1 MQDPPQ
7 DALRDPAAGPDPA
20 LEAVADRGEFSF
32 VKRYALPLR
41 TPAARMAW
49 IHDTD
54 IGITLAAGRLNW
66 SIADKAFEMPL
77 SRITEIHLSTSMI
90 GTGIIPVCTLTFSDR
105 SWLKIFGTADTGLAD
120 AGQAR
125 IYRDFVLELLRSLS
139 ADDRSRIAFGSGY
152 AQGRYVRYQIAAYI
166 VLVWLVIMP
175 FGLALYTQQLKPLI
189 ILIFGA
195 GLFWRT
201 RATANANTP
210 RSFDPGNVP
219 GDMIGPWEK
228 AT

>member
-1 MQDPPQ
+1 MPDPTQ
-7 DALRDPAAGPDPA
+7 DALCDPAGPDPA
-20 LEAVADRGEFSF
+20 LEAVADRGGFSF
-32 VKRYALPLR
+32 VKRFDLPLR

-49 IHDTD
+49 IHDKD
-54 IGITLAAGRLNW
+54 IGITLAADRLAW
-66 SIADKAFEMPL
+66 SIEGKAFEMPL
-77 SRITEIHLSTSMI
+77 SRISEIHLSTSTI
-90 GTGIIPVCTLTFSDR
+90 GAGIIPVCALTFDDR
-105 SWLKIFGTADTGLAD
+105 SRLKIFGTADTGLAD
-120 AGQAR
+120 TGQAR

-139 ADDRSRIAFGSGY
+139 ADDRRRIAFSSGY
-152 AQGRYVRYQIAAYI
+152 TRGRYIRYQIAAYI

-175 FGLALYTQQLKPLI
+175 FGLVLYTQQLKLLI

-201 RATANANTP
+201 RATANANAP
-210 RSFDPGNVP
+210 RAFDPGSVP